1 MTSYPNSYDKLYESM
16 KDKFTVVNENTEY
29 TLGDYM
35 LMKAG
40 KKKEDSLL
48 PVLQRSNVGKGE
60 RAVAMVV
67 SYVSDKLTIKQ
78 PPVKDKTIKAFP
90 FRASA
95 SAFLSAVVACTF
107 MLSFVLVGARLMSGS
122 ESVETIGIVDELP
135 ETEINEVVA

>member
-1 MTSYPNSYDKLYESM
+1 MTSYTNSYDKLYESM

>member
-1 MTSYPNSYDKLYESM
+1 MTSYTNSYDKLYESM
-16 KDKFTVVNENTEY
+16 KDRFTVVNENTEY

-60 RAVAMVV
+60 RTVAMVV

-78 PPVKDKTIKAFP
+78 PPAKDKTIKAFP

-122 ESVETIGIVDELP
+122 ESVETTGIVDELP
-135 ETEINEVVA
+135 ETEINEIVA

>member
-1 MTSYPNSYDKLYESM
+1 MTSYTNSYDKLYESM

-60 RAVAMVV
+60 RTVAMVV

-122 ESVETIGIVDELP
+122 ESVETTGIVDELP
-135 ETEINEVVA
+135 ETDVNEVVA

>member
-1 MTSYPNSYDKLYESM
+1 MTSYTNSYDKLYESM
-16 KDKFTVVNENTEY
+16 KNRLTVVNENIEY

-48 PVLQRSNVGKGE
+48 PVLQRSNAGRGE

-67 SYVSDKLTIKQ
+67 SYVNDKLTIKQ

-95 SAFLSAVVACTF
+95 SAFLSAAVACTF
-107 MLSFVLVGARLMSGS
+107 MLSFVIVGARLLNVSTPAAEMSM
-122 ESVETIGIVDELP
+122 VDEVP
-135 ETEINEVVA
+135 EAEDFNDVI

>member
-1 MTSYPNSYDKLYESM
+1 MTSYTDSYEKLYESM
-16 KDKFTVVNENTEY
+16 KNRFTVVNENTEY

-48 PVLQRSNVGKGE
+48 PVLQRTGSGKGE
-60 RAVAMVV
+60 RAMAMVV
-67 SYVSDKLTIKQ
+67 SYVTDKLTIKQ

-90 FRASA
+90 FRTSA

-107 MLSFVLVGARLMSGS
+107 MLSFVVVGARLLNSYAPA
-122 ESVETIGIVDELP
+122 ENTGIVDELP
-135 ETEINEVVA
+135 ETEAVNEVF

>member
-1 MTSYPNSYDKLYESM
+1 MTSYTNSYDKLYESM
-16 KDKFTVVNENTEY
+16 KDRFTVVNENTEY

-60 RAVAMVV
+60 RTVAMVV

-95 SAFLSAVVACTF
+95 SAFLSAVVACAF

-122 ESVETIGIVDELP
+122 ESVETTGIVDELP
-135 ETEINEVVA
+135 ETDVNEVVA

>member
-1 MTSYPNSYDKLYESM
+1 MTSYTNSYDKLYESM

-78 PPVKDKTIKAFP
+78 PPAKDKTIKAFP

-122 ESVETIGIVDELP
+122 ESVETTGIVDELP
-135 ETEINEVVA
+135 ETEINEIVA

>member
-1 MTSYPNSYDKLYESM
+1 MTSYTNSYDKLYESM
-16 KDKFTVVNENTEY
+16 KNRFTVVNENTEY

-107 MLSFVLVGARLMSGS
+107 MLSFVLVGARIMTD
-122 ESVETIGIVDELP
+122 SVPTEETSMVDELP
-135 ETEINEVVA
+135 ETDMTDTVV